1 MTAGPL
7 TGITVLDLCSYLAGP
22 YGCTLLADLG
32 ATVIK
37 IESPQGD
44 MLRQFPSSLSGE
56 SRFFLGTNRG
66 KLGLGLDLKQKE
78 GLATLHRMVE
88 QADVLVENFRPSVPA
103 RLGIDYPRL
112 KKINPRLV
120 YAGLTGYGD
129 SGPLADKGGFD
140 QVLQCL
146 SGIAV
151 FQGKSK
157 NEPQL
162 VLGSVLDYFTSA
174 LLAYGVA
181 AALYHREKT
190 GKGQYMA
197 LSLLRS
203 ALTIQAGRFVWAD
216 SEGRDA
222 VRDSGAGG
230 LTGIHPTKQGPL
242 YISVHSN
249 HFYAA
254 FCELIGL
261 PGLASDPRYATMTK
275 RAEHAADLVPQVRAA
290 LAVKTALEWE
300 ELFGERVPCAAV
312 RPIEDMF
319 DHPQVLSENLVASI
333 DHPTVGRYRTM
344 TKPIAFADT
353 PGPAPTAAPLHGQHS
368 AEVLARFGFSSNEIA
383 ALRDKGAVLSYG
395 PSRAAKNARAAVSAS
410 SAAAG
415 SRPT

>member
-1 MTAGPL
+1 MTDAKLAGPL
-7 TGITVLDLCSYLAGP
+7 TGVTVLDLCSYLAGP

-44 MLRQFPSSLSGE
+44 QLRQFPSSLPGSD
-56 SRFFLGTNRG
+56 SRFFIGANRG
-66 KLGLGLDLKQKE
+66 KLGLCLDLKQKE
-78 GLATLHRMVE
+78 GLAALHRMVE

-120 YAGLTGYGD
+120 YAGVTGYGD
-129 SGPLADKGGFD
+129 EGPLSEKGGFD

-146 SGIAV
+146 TGMTV
-151 FQGKSK
+151 FQGGGIDK
-157 NEPQL
+157 PQL
-162 VLGSVLDYFTSA
+162 VLGSVVDYFTSA

-181 AALYHREKT
+181 AALFHRERS
-190 GKGQYMA
+190 GKGQYLA

-222 VRDSGAGG
+222 VRDSGTGG
-230 LTGIHPTKQGPL
+230 LTGIHPTKQGML

-249 HFYAA
+249 HFFRAM
-254 FCELIGL
+254 CELIGL
-261 PGLASDPRYATMTK
+261 GELADDPRYDSMRK
-275 RAEHAADLVPQVRAA
+275 RATETPVLVPQVRAA
-290 LAVKTALEWE
+290 LAAKSALEWE

-319 DHPQVLSENLVASI
+319 DHPQVLAQDLVASV
-333 DHPTVGRYRTM
+333 DHPVIGRYRTM

-353 PGPAPTAAPLHGQHS
+353 PGPTPTAPPLMGQHS
-368 AEVLARFGFSSNEIA
+368 DAVLARFGFAPTEIT
-383 ALRDKGAVLSYG
+383 ALKDKGAV
-395 PSRAAKNARAAVSAS
+395 R
-410 SAAAG
+410 
-415 SRPT
+415 